1 MPLFSARRLFYMFLM
16 MTLEE
21 FAGAIRQSREIVVFT
36 GAGISTESGI
46 PDFRSPGGIW
56 SRYRPVSFQ
65 EFISSEE
72 SRIEAWKR
80 RVETYAVDKN
90 AEPNIGHYFVQ
101 SLNEKGKLIGL
112 ITQNVD
118 GLHSQS
124 GLPEDKIVELHGS
137 NRTIR
142 CLECAK
148 SYEPAIIMERL
159 AGNFSSPRCDDC
171 GGILKSATISFG
183 QAMPERA
190 MRQAQEWTEQARI
203 FIVMGSSLQVQPAAS
218 FPVIARRNGA
228 VLAIINREPTTLDEY
243 ASFTHHG
250 AIGEFCQ
257 RFNSMIADG

>member
-1 MPLFSARRLFYMFLM
+1 MPLFSARRLFYKFLM

-21 FAGAIRQSREIVVFT
+21 FAGAIRQSREIVLFT

-80 RVETYAVDKN
+80 RLETYALDKN
-90 AEPNIGHYFVQ
+90 AKPNIGHYFVQ

-142 CLECAK
+142 CLECNN

-228 VLAIINREPTTLDEY
+228 VLAIINREPTALDDY
-243 ASFTHHG
+243 ASFAHNG